1 MFADTKAFSGFSVDD
16 LQAART
22 FYADTLG
29 LDVTVLSEEM
39 GLIQLNLAGGG
50 TVMAYAK
57 EGHQPASF
65 TILNFP
71 VDDVEAAVDELAGGR
86 NVLVY
91 VKPDHA
97 PATYTILNFPVDDV
111 EGSVDALAGRGVR
124 FERYDGMDQ
133 DDKGILRGQGPLI
146 AWFKDPA
153 GNILSIIEQG

>member
-1 MFADTKAFSGFSVDD
+1 MFADTKAFSAFSVDD
-16 LQAART
+16 LEAART

-71 VDDVEAAVDELAGGR
+71 VSDVEAAVDELAG
-86 NVLVY
+86 
-91 VKPDHA
+91 K
-97 PATYTILNFPVDDV
+97 
-111 EGSVDALAGRGVR
+111 GVS
-124 FERYDGMDQ
+124 FERYDGFGQ
-133 DDKGILRGQGPLI
+133 DEKGIARGQGPDI
-146 AWFKDPA
+146 AWFTDPA
-153 GNILSIIEQG
+153 GNVLAVLEAQ